1 MSRSCIEPP
10 ICAVTT
16 GLGWKGAWL
25 GLQYAVYG
33 MPGSWCVTTEG
44 AELTIHVTK
53 AYVSGLLISLVFSTT
68 SSALKTH
75 FNFFLVEKV

>member
-1 MSRSCIEPP
+1 M
-10 ICAVTT
+10 
-16 GLGWKGAWL
+16 
-25 GLQYAVYG
+25 YG
-33 MPGSWCVTTEG
+33 VLGSWCVTTEG

-68 SSALKTH
+68 LSALKTH